1 MSFVP
6 IVTPVAPPPSRQ
18 TQELADRLGRVI
30 QEYEGAHPT
39 VTGPEVQQ
47 ALMLARRSSTKGA
60 GQDAKAIML
69 DHFVGV
75 ALMVGLLIFFMQQR
89 GG

>member
-1 MSFVP
+1 VSFVP
-6 IVTPVAPPPSRQ
+6 IVTPVAPPPSGQ
-18 TQELADRLGRVI
+18 TQVLADRLGRVI

-69 DHFVGV
+69 ALFVGV
-75 ALMVGLLIFFMQQR
+75 ALMVGLLIFFMQH